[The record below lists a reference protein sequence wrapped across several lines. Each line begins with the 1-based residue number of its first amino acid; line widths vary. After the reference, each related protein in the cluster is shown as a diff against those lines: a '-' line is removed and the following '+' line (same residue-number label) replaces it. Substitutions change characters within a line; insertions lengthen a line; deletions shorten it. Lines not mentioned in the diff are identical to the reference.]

1 MRDNFR
7 QKMMS
12 LLLSGMV
19 LAWGV
24 IPPGVEHA
32 HTGGNDASHQH
43 VKCEDVAHH
52 DSHNHHGDDG
62 HHEHATVPDVSLLA
76 DNVLHLHW
84 QLLGLEFSIPVPEE
98 PADGTEDEGT
108 EDEGTTVSTFVRVMN
123 ENVLATQA
131 GPSFGRVLLAA
142 TCAPSVD
149 VVWSLEPIPLPLDLV
164 TSIPLC
170 DSARLERSGV
180 LLA

>member
-1 MRDNFR
+1 
-7 QKMMS
+7 MS
-12 LLLSGMV
+12 LLLSALV
-19 LAWGV
+19 LAWGA

-32 HTGGNDASHQH
+32 HVGGSDANHQH
-43 VKCEDVAHH
+43 DKCDEMAHH
-52 DSHNHHGDDG
+52 GLHDHESDED
-62 HHEHATVPDVSLLA
+62 HHEHATVSDVSLLA

-108 EDEGTTVSTFVRVMN
+108 AVPAVVRVMN
-123 ENVLATQA
+123 ENVPAAQA
-131 GPSFGRVLLAA
+131 GPSFDRVFLAA
-142 TCAPSVD
+142 ICAPSID
-149 VVWSLEPIPLPLDLV
+149 VVWSLEPIPRPLDLV